1 MNVDKDL
8 KSIQE
13 VRDLV
18 KIAKEAQAEFKHFN
32 QEQVDKVVKAIR
44 ND

>member
-1 MNVDKDL
+1 MTLDIDL

-18 KIAKEAQAEFKHFN
+18 SAAKQLKKLTVPLAKL
-32 QEQVDKVVKAIR
+32 KLTR
-44 ND
+44 L